1 MKIVGDEIK
10 FIKISDADLI
20 NNIMEKGFFEP
31 AVLQTA
37 VNVLKGKTSGVILDI
52 GANMGSFT
60 IPLAYYNPQY
70 TFMAFE
76 PQRMVY
82 YQLCG
87 NVAIN
92 KLNNVL
98 VNNIALGSKR
108 DELLID
114 MPDYEN
120 ETNIGAFSLDK
131 EVREHNDYLCNT
143 KGVKQ
148 KVDVLTL
155 DEFLSYEN
163 IVLIKIDVEGM
174 ELDVIKGGLDVLKR
188 NNYPPILFESWE
200 SKPWFKPRR
209 QELFDFLED
218 LGYEI
223 QSFGEDNLATHKGEQ
238 K

>member
-10 FIKISDADLI
+10 FIKINDNDLI

-31 AVLQTA
+31 TVLQAA
-37 VNVLKGKTSGVILDI
+37 VSVLKESKSGIVLDV

-76 PQRMVY
+76 PQRTVC

-92 KLNNVL
+92 KLNNVI
-98 VNNIALGSKR
+98 VHNIALGSER
-108 DELLID
+108 TQLLLD

-120 ETNIGAFSLDK
+120 ESNIGAFSLDK
-131 EVREHNDYLCNT
+131 EVREHNDYLCNS

-148 KVDVLTL
+148 KVDVFTL
-155 DEFLSYEN
+155 DSKIHDTN

-174 ELDVIKGGLDVLKR
+174 ELDVIKGGLELLK
-188 NNYPPILFESWE
+188 NNSYPPILFESWE

-223 QSFGEDNLATHKGEQ
+223 QSFGEDNLATHKGE
-238 K
+238 